1 MAGAKET
8 PRQKMI
14 GMMYLVLTAMLALN
28 VSKDILDA
36 FVVVNEGMVS
46 TNESLSTKIASE
58 YAKFESQYELNKSKV
73 EEHWN
78 KAQEVRQ
85 KSFEMVQYLN
95 TLKRELVANAEKVSV
110 EEVDQLYGEPVETD
124 DPFNYGKKITQYKIN
139 LNKVASKDNYD
150 APTNYLIGNETGKV
164 GKSVEL
170 IEKMKEYRNYIINIV
185 GEEHANKIGLV
196 TDGQYQNA
204 SGLKQDWAQ
213 FNFYHTILAADITI
227 INKIIGEVQTAEFDA
242 VNQLFRR
249 IDAKDF
255 KFDNICARVIPKTTY
270 ILQGQ
275 TYEAEVIVAAYDSKT
290 QSEVKYIQGVAE
302 VNDRNIANAKVIQSS
317 GGTVKLQ
324 FQGAGQGIQRYAGV
338 VEVRDPVTQEIN
350 HYPFSEEYIVAPPAL
365 TVAPTKMNV
374 FYAGVKNPISIS
386 APGIPSEK
394 IVPSISNGKLN
405 KDSNGEYYVE
415 VTSDQKETVISAVA
429 KMDDKNVSLGSFTFR
444 IKRVPNPVAK
454 IAGQTEGTIDKSR
467 LLAAGAIIP
476 ELEDFEFADFHFQ
489 ITSYE
494 LSTTKGGD
502 LQSTGTIRT
511 NAFNDVAKGFINN
524 ASRGQKLYFEK
535 IQAKGPDG
543 SSRSLGSIILE
554 IK

>member
-46 TNESLSTKIASE
+46 TNESLSAKIAAE

-73 EEHWN
+73 EEHWD
-78 KAQEVRQ
+78 KAKDVRQ

-95 TLKRELVANAEKVSV
+95 NLKKELVANAEKVNV
-110 EEVDQLYGEPVETD
+110 EEVDQLYGEPVEAD
-124 DPFNYGKKITQYKIN
+124 DPFNYGKKVTQYNIN
-139 LNKVASKDNYD
+139 LNKVASKDNFD
-150 APTNYLIGNETGKV
+150 APTNFMIGNETGLV

-170 IEKMKEYRNYIINIV
+170 VEKMKEYRNYIISIV
-185 GEEHANKIGLV
+185 GEEHANKVGLV
-196 TDGQYQNA
+196 TDGDYQNA
-204 SGLKQDWAQ
+204 TGLKQTWAQ

-227 INKIIGEVQTAEFDA
+227 LNKIIGEVQTAEFDA
-242 VNQLFRR
+242 INQLFRG

-275 TYEAEVIVAAYDSKT
+275 NYEAEVIVAAYDSKT

-302 VNDRNIANAKVIQSS
+302 VNDRNIANARVIKSE

-324 FQGAGQGIQRYAGV
+324 FPGAGQGIQRYAGV
-338 VEVRDPVTQEIN
+338 VEVRDPVTQELN
-350 HYPFSEEYIVAPPAL
+350 RYPFSEEYIVAPPAL

-394 IVPSISNGKLN
+394 IVPSISKGKLG
-405 KDSNGEYYVE
+405 KDENGYYVE
-415 VTSDQKETVISAVA
+415 VTNDSKETVISAVA
-429 KMDDKNVSLGSFTFR
+429 KMEDKSVSLGSFTFR

-454 IAGQTEGTIDKSR
+454 IAGLTEGQIEKSR

-476 ELEDFEFADFHFQ
+476 ELEDFEFADFHYQ

-494 LSTTKGGD
+494 LSTTRGGD

-511 NAFNDVAKGFINN
+511 NIFNDVAKGFINN
-524 ASRGQKLYFEK
+524 SSRGQKLYFEK

-543 SSRSLGSIILE
+543 STRSLGSIILE